1 MNAGLCQWSQLVFSW
16 SPPRIPR
23 TTWRNEEEAK
33 ICPSFFN
40 FKEVQQFVGKEGL
53 IYFAFDQGQT
63 GHRRRKPT
71 GIVTN
76 LPEMSQLAGLRGGG
90 VTTAIHG
97 GLGERILGIKA
108 MGGMESRFGGCGQ
121 GVPQDVSGHVGCP
134 WS

>member
-1 MNAGLCQWSQLVFSW
+1 MEPTVFFME
-16 SPPRIPR
+16 SPEDPKDYLED
-23 TTWRNEEEAK
+23 EEEAK

-97 GLGERILGIKA
+97 GLGESILASK
-108 MGGMESRFGGCGQ
+108 S
-121 GVPQDVSGHVGCP
+121 
-134 WS
+134 